1 MFSMKLFKMVTIV
14 SAFAIL
20 SLFSSTMNVEANPAD
35 PAANPTPA
43 NPTPANPTPA
53 NPTPANPTPANPTPD
68 NSTQIEIGS
77 HIIELTKKITK
88 FMLQPFINLPIIG
101 GLIQKFLG

>member
-35 PAANPTPA
+35 PA
-43 NPTPANPTPA
+43 ANPTPA